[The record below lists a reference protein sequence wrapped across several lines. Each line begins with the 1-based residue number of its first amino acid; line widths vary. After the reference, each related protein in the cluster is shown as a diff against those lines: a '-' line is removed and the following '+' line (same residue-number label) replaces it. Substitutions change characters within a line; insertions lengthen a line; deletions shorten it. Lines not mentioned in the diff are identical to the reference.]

1 MELPPVPARYC
12 VRYGNRRASA
22 QTRTG
27 GKCGRVAK
35 GRTTRAHGFSSDG
48 QNAKRRAA
56 RRMIRRAVSASIH
69 AMGQKRIDAMDLTS
83 ELSRFLFSVGLC
95 AVLVIGVKWLGT
107 DRRFARPR
115 AMARRAIALVARLR
129 PHHAIMVA

>member
-1 MELPPVPARYC
+1 
-12 VRYGNRRASA
+12 
-22 QTRTG
+22 
-27 GKCGRVAK
+27 
-35 GRTTRAHGFSSDG
+35 
-48 QNAKRRAA
+48 
-56 RRMIRRAVSASIH
+56 
-69 AMGQKRIDAMDLTS
+69 MGQKRIDAMDLTS

-129 PHHAIMVA
+129 PHHAIMVAANSTRAIELADRLAQVVLATALIGSLSVLLIAAL